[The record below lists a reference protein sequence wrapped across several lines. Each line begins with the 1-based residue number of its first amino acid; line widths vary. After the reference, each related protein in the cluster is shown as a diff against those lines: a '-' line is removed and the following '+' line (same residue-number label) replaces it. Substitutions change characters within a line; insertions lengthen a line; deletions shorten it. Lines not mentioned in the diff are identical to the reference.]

1 VKRAGSR
8 RTATS
13 TGLYLT
19 GIRRAAGPRG
29 PARFPLTLP
38 IFRDL
43 ERLDFRA
50 RVTFLVGENGCGKS
64 TLLEGLAAGS
74 AAVAV
79 GGRDLER
86 DPTLAAAWAFARGF
100 RFRRARHPRVCLFLR
115 AEDVFGFTLRLR
127 EDMEGLREV
136 EDELRAARPEGSGGQ
151 RRAVAAAAGQRAA
164 LERRYG
170 AEPDARSHG
179 ETFLYLLQQR
189 LQPRG
194 LYFLDEPETPLSPTR
209 VLALLALLHE
219 RAAQDC
225 QFVIATHSPILM
237 ALPGAEIVLLE
248 DDAIATIAYADVEH
262 VRITRAFLD
271 DPESF
276 LRRLV

>member
-1 VKRAGSR
+1 MKRAGSR
-8 RTATS
+8 KAAPAS
-13 TGLYLT
+13 GIFLT
-19 GIRRAAGPRG
+19 GIRRAGVLREPD
-29 PARFPLTLP
+29 RFPFTIP
-38 IFRDL
+38 FFRAL
-43 ERLDFRA
+43 ARLDLRA

-64 TLLEGLAAGS
+64 TLLEGMAAGVG
-74 AAVAV
+74 AVAA

-86 DPTLAAAWAFARGF
+86 DPTLTGARAIARAFRCQ
-100 RFRRARHPRVCLFLR
+100 RARHPRTTLFLR
-115 AEDVFGFTLRLR
+115 AEDVFGFTLRVR
-127 EDMEGLREV
+127 RDIEGLGEV
-136 EDELRAARPEGSGGQ
+136 EDELRDALREGSWGQ
-151 RRAVAAAAGQRAA
+151 RLATGAAAGQRAA
-164 LERRYG
+164 LIRRYG

-179 ETFLYLLQQR
+179 ETFLHLLQQR

-209 VLALLALLHE
+209 VLALLAILRD

-237 ALPGAEIVLLE
+237 ALPGAEILLLE
-248 DDAIATIAYADVEH
+248 GETIAPIEYREVEH

-276 LRRLV
+276 LRRL

>member
-8 RTATS
+8 KAAPAS
-13 TGLYLT
+13 GIFLT
-19 GIRRAAGPRG
+19 GIRRAGVLREPD
-29 PARFPLTLP
+29 RFPFTIP
-38 IFRDL
+38 FFRAL
-43 ERLDFRA
+43 ARLDLRA

-64 TLLEGLAAGS
+64 TLLEGMAAG
-74 AAVAV
+74 AGAVAA

-86 DPTLAAAWAFARGF
+86 DPTLTGARAFARAF
-100 RFRRARHPRVCLFLR
+100 RCQRARHPRTTLFLR
-115 AEDVFGFTLRLR
+115 AEDVFGFTLRVR
-127 EDMEGLREV
+127 RDIEGLGEV
-136 EDELRAARPEGSGGQ
+136 EDELRDALREGSWGQ
-151 RRAVAAAAGQRAA
+151 RLATGAAAGQRAA
-164 LERRYG
+164 LIRRYG

-179 ETFLYLLQQR
+179 ETFLHLLQQR

-209 VLALLALLHE
+209 VLALLAILRD

-237 ALPGAEIVLLE
+237 ALPGAEILLLE
-248 DDAIATIAYADVEH
+248 GETIAPIEYREVEH

-276 LRRLV
+276 LRRL